1 MTENAARLEIAA
13 LRAQLER
20 ANREYYILDQ
30 PTLTDAE
37 YDGFL
42 RRLTELE
49 GEFPVLVTPD
59 SPTQRVGAPLE
70 GDFPE
75 VRHSVPMLSLSDV
88 RGMDELDEWE
98 KKLRRHTALP
108 ESVVVEYVCE
118 PKIDGLSMAL
128 TYENGRFVF
137 GLTRGDG
144 TTGEDITPNLRT
156 IRTIPMKLDLDPA
169 PALLEARGE
178 VYILRSEF
186 LKWNERVEAAGEK
199 PFANPR
205 NAASGS
211 VRQKDPKLTAQR
223 PLTFA
228 AYSLGAYSGLDLK
241 KQWELLQLLD
251 NAGFRVN
258 PIRRICQ
265 GLDEV
270 KAFVEWF
277 REERHTLDYA
287 TDGVVVKINDFAL
300 QNELGYVGRN
310 PRWACAF
317 KFPPDEVVTTVLDI
331 TVNVG
336 CTGALTPLAFFEPVE
351 VAGTTVSKATLHNED
366 DMRRKDVRIGDKVVI
381 RKAGE
386 IIPEVVRV
394 LVEERT
400 GEEREY
406 TFPKECPACGDPVVR
421 EEGEAVLRC
430 VNAKCPA
437 QLERLVEHFV
447 GRGRMNIDRVG
458 YQLGRQLIAAELLHD
473 VADLFFLTEEKL
485 LSLDRMAAKSASN
498 VLESIE
504 KAKHPT
510 LAQLLFAL
518 GIRNVGEHTSELIA
532 EHFGTLEALKDATEE
547 QISSIYD
554 VGKVAGSSIRAWLDE
569 PHNQEVLRKLKAAGV
584 APHGTEREIDERFVG
599 KSFVFTGSLRV
610 DRREAEERIKRLG
623 ARAAGSVSKKTD
635 YVVAGDSAG
644 SKLDKAR
651 ELGVTI
657 LTEDEFEA
665 LLSGAALVEEKTP
678 ETAGAPGLFDEE

>member
-1 MTENAARLEIAA
+1 MTENEARLEIDS
-13 LRAQLER
+13 LRAQLDR
-20 ANREYYILDQ
+20 ANREYYILDN
-30 PTLTDAE
+30 PTFTDAE
-37 YDGFL
+37 YDALL
-42 RRLTELE
+42 RRLTGLE
-49 GEFPVLVTPD
+49 TEFPALVTPE

-88 RGMDELDEWE
+88 RGMEELEEWE

-108 ESVVVEYVCE
+108 DSVVVEYVCE

-128 TYENGRFVF
+128 TYENGRFVY

-156 IRTIPMKLDLDPA
+156 IRAIPMKLELDPA

-241 KQWELLQLLD
+241 KQWDLLQLLQD
-251 NAGFRVN
+251 AGFRVN
-258 PIRRICQ
+258 PIRRICE
-265 GLDEV
+265 GLDAV
-270 KAFVEWF
+270 KEFVEWF
-277 REERHTLDYA
+277 RDERHTLDYA
-287 TDGVVVKINDFAL
+287 TDGVVVKVNDFAL

-317 KFPPDEVVTTVLDI
+317 KFPPDEVVTKVLDI

-336 CTGALTPLAFFEPVE
+336 RTGALTPLAFFEPVE

-406 TFPKECPACGDPVVR
+406 VFPTSCPACGGHVVR

-430 VNAKCPA
+430 VNAECPA

-458 YQLGRQLIAAELLHD
+458 YQLGRQLIAAGMLKD
-473 VADLFFLTEEKL
+473 VADLFYLTEEKL
-485 LSLDRMAAKSASN
+485 LTLDRMAAKSASN

-518 GIRNVGEHTSELIA
+518 GIRNVGEHTSELVA
-532 EHFGTLEALKDATEE
+532 EHFGTLEAVEAATEE

-554 VGKVAGSSIRAWLDE
+554 VGKVAGVSIRAWLDE
-569 PHNQEVLRKLKAAGV
+569 PHNQEVLRKLKEAGV
-584 APHGTEREIDERFVG
+584 MPRGTEREIDERFVG

-610 DRREAEERIKRLG
+610 DRREAEERVKRLG

-635 YVVAGDSAG
+635 YVVAGENAG

-651 ELGVTI
+651 DLGVTI
-657 LTEDEFEA
+657 LTEDEFES
-665 LLSGAALVEEKTP
+665 LLAGSAPAEEKTP
-678 ETAGAPGLFDEE
+678 EAMVAPGLFDQE